1 VKRVLICLLA
11 LTAITVMLA
20 SCSNSP
26 SSTPNPTAPETHDV
40 SMTNSL
46 FSPADITINE
56 GDTIRWTNN
65 DTRTHTST
73 SGTNGVPDGI
83 WNSGDVTP
91 GNTYERVFNAA
102 GTYPYY
108 CHYHF
113 AMGMTGTI
121 TVVTP

>member
-1 VKRVLICLLA
+1 MKIILISLLA
-11 LTAITVMLA
+11 LPAVIVLVA
-20 SCSNSP
+20 GCSSSP
-26 SSTPNPTAPETHDV
+26 SSPNPPAAETHDV
-40 SMTNSL
+40 SMTAST
-46 FSPADITINE
+46 FSPATITINE

-65 DTRTHTST
+65 DIRTHTSI

-83 WNSGDVTP
+83 WNSGDVAI
-91 GNTYERVFNAA
+91 GATYEKVFNAA